1 MRSVLTSSTNLGHCA
16 PSTMNITGT
25 EIRKASTCSEGKG
38 GGGWVHVGAEG
49 VEGWSEGGSRG
60 GASKEA
66 LALAAGGRRVEGGV
80 RLGESELVSDAPHAV
95 LEALDV
101 HELLVLRALE
111 GREDVADHAEDERRL
126 VELERVG
133 TWQCAWQCAWRRAL
147 CAWRC
152 ACGVRAVCVRC
163 AKGGRCVAGGVW
175 ADPPDRLTRTQ
186 TYTLARSRVARAC
199 RGGRAGWAAHRRCPS

>member
-1 MRSVLTSSTNLGHCA
+1 MGRGVVGACRLRSVLTSSTNLGHCA

-80 RLGESELVSDAPHAV
+80 RLGECELVGDAPHAV

-133 TWQCAWQCAWRRAL
+133 AWPVRKCCSCGAVHT
-147 CAWRC
+147 RC
-152 ACGVRAVCVRC
+152 SCGAHAVLMRC
-163 AKGGRCVAGGVW
+163 TRGAHAVHTRCRCG
-175 ADPPDRLTRTQ
+175 ADAEL
-186 TYTLARSRVARAC
+186 
-199 RGGRAGWAAHRRCPS
+199 